1 MAIIAKGPTLS
12 EQVYAHIR
20 EKIVNDHYKPGQV
33 IVESELAHE
42 LEVSRTPV
50 SNAVIMLKERGLIE
64 DRGGRA
70 CVLDL
75 SIRDVI
81 DLYQCRLALDG
92 LAARL
97 AAERITDEELASLE
111 ATLGVWSEPSPGL
124 HDLWLADLAFHDLIY
139 LASRNAH
146 LRRFSEI
153 ATDLVATY
161 RRVILDNLTSGQAQ
175 QRGPVEV
182 RREHD
187 AMFRSLKA
195 RDGSGSEA
203 AARAHIESVLDYLER
218 IAAAAPAGVRRPFA
232 RGAMLMSIATHPSA
246 TTAVPGAAPR
256 GGCGGSQPLNPITTV
271 TCVGLHRTPT

>member
-1 MAIIAKGPTLS
+1 MPIIAKGPTLS

-20 EKIVNDHYKPGQV
+20 ERIVSDHFKPGQV

-42 LEVSRTPV
+42 LQVSRTPV
-50 SNAVIMLKERGLIE
+50 SNAVTMLKERGLIE
-64 DRGGRA
+64 ERGGKA
-70 CVLDL
+70 CVLVL

-81 DLYQCRLALDG
+81 DLYQCRRALDG

-97 AAERITDEELASLE
+97 AAERITDAELAALE
-111 ATLGVWSEPSPGL
+111 STLAIWSEPAPGV

-139 LASRNAH
+139 LASGNPH

-161 RRVILDNLTSGQAQ
+161 RRVILDNLTSGEAQ

-182 RREHD
+182 QREH
-187 AMFRSLKA
+187 AEMFRNLQA
-195 RDGSGSEA
+195 RDPGGAEA
-203 AARAHIESVLDYLER
+203 AARRHIESVLDYLER

-232 RGAMLMSIATHPSA
+232 SGAAVALAGTRAREGTNDTPSPSA
-246 TTAVPGAAPR
+246 SPP
-256 GGCGGSQPLNPITTV
+256 
-271 TCVGLHRTPT
+271 

>member
-1 MAIIAKGPTLS
+1 MSIVTKGPTLS

-20 EKIVNDHYKPGQV
+20 KKILDDHYKPGQV

-42 LEVSRTPV
+42 LAVSRTPV

-64 DRGGRA
+64 DRGGKA
-70 CVLDL
+70 AVLDL

-111 ATLGVWSEPSPGL
+111 ETLGVWSEPSPGRQ
-124 HDLWLADLAFHDLIY
+124 DLWLADLAFHDLIY
-139 LASRNAH
+139 LASGNAH

-161 RRVILDNLTSGQAQ
+161 RRVILDNLTSGQAP

-182 RREHD
+182 RREH
-187 AMFRSLKA
+187 AEMFRNLQA
-195 RDGSGSEA
+195 RDPGGSEA
-203 AARAHIESVLDYLER
+203 AARAHIESVVDYLER

-232 RGAMLMSIATHPSA
+232 RGSA
-246 TTAVPGAAPR
+246 LAFGALRAGDASSSAPPGAPSLEKASEPR
-256 GGCGGSQPLNPITTV
+256 P
-271 TCVGLHRTPT
+271 

>member
-20 EKIVNDHYKPGQV
+20 EKIVSDHYRPGQV

-182 RREHD
+182 RHEHD

-195 RDGSGSEA
+195 RDPSGSEA
-203 AARAHIESVLDYLER
+203 AARGHIESVLDYLER

-232 RGAMLMSIATHPSA
+232 RGALLMSIATHPSA
-246 TTAVPGAAPR
+246 ATAGTPAGAAPAANAAEP
-256 GGCGGSQPLNPITTV
+256 SP
-271 TCVGLHRTPT
+271 